1 MFQPDLLDVSGIGH
15 VGPAFDQPVEVV
27 FLEMKFPHQ
36 ILDGDVGVVLLDV
49 PGHFFEQDP
58 VHGFA
63 LLPGQGKFIFGAHD
77 PEDAQ
82 QQAFADVPGAYV
94 VLVEFFQKHQG
105 GLEEGDDLLGG
116 DIFILLRIG
125 MNAGSEMVPGK
136 GTGLHGWR
144 NRQSDPSKGR
154 RSSRR

>member
-1 MFQPDLLDVSGIGH
+1 MVADGLCDLVDGLAACEQEPLGVFQPDLLDVRGIGH

-63 LLPGQGKFIFGAHD
+63 LLPGQGK
-77 PEDAQ
+77 
-82 QQAFADVPGAYV
+82 
-94 VLVEFFQKHQG
+94 
-105 GLEEGDDLLGG
+105 
-116 DIFILLRIG
+116 
-125 MNAGSEMVPGK
+125 
-136 GTGLHGWR
+136 
-144 NRQSDPSKGR
+144 
-154 RSSRR
+154 